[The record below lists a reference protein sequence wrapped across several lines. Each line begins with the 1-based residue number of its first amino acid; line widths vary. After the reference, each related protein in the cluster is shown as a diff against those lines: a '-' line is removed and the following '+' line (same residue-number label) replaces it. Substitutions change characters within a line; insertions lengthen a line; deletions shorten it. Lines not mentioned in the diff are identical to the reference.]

1 MAVLLAAAAVAD
13 TVADTAVAQP
23 RIHSGSQL
31 SGQPAPIAGAEL
43 SGVITTTGGA
53 APPFSPI
60 SDPFADPRS
69 RPAAPIVGATPL
81 PASAPAQFGPMS
93 GVEWGVPGAVGEGL
107 RFLQSVQGQYTWLR
121 RGGANGLG
129 VDEAEVWA
137 TFAIPSFLYNPAPLL
152 VTPGFGLH
160 MWNGPAGPDLPA
172 QTYDSYIDLA
182 WQPQIP
188 VGGWLQA
195 DLGFSAG
202 VYTDFDTLN
211 SNSVRFKGRALL
223 SFKTSDTVEWKGGV
237 IYLDR
242 LDVKILPAGGI
253 IWTNHPDPQ
262 AQTFR
267 YEIFFPKPKLAH
279 RLWETDLAV
288 WWGYVG
294 GEYGGGS
301 WTIHR
306 LAGGKDQFD
315 YNDIRV
321 AVGLDRFSHFGV
333 KSFVEMAYVFNREV
347 IYRSATPT
355 FKPSSTV
362 MVRGGFRY

>member
-1 MAVLLAAAAVAD
+1 MAVLLAAGSAA
-13 TVADTAVAQP
+13 AQV
-23 RIHSGSQL
+23 RIPVGSQ
-31 SGQPAPIAGAEL
+31 PVNPPIATRLDGTL
-43 SGVITTTGGA
+43 A
-53 APPFSPI
+53 APGGIAAPF
-60 SDPFADPRS
+60 DPFADPRYQTVQ
-69 RPAAPIVGATPL
+69 PVPL
-81 PASAPAQFGPMS
+81 NSTVPVQFGTIP
-93 GVEWGVPGAVGEGL
+93 GNEWGGFGGAMSEGL
-107 RFLQSVQGQYTWLR
+107 RMLQSVQAQYTWMAR
-121 RGGANGLG
+121 DGAIGLG

-137 TFAIPSFLYNPAPLL
+137 TFAIPSFLYNPAPLM

-160 MWNGPAGPDLPA
+160 MWDGPLTPDLPP
-172 QTYDSYIDLA
+172 QTYDSFLDFA

-195 DLGFSAG
+195 DIGFRVG
-202 VYTDFDTLN
+202 VYTDFDTLT
-211 SNSVRFKGRALL
+211 SDSLRYQARGFL
-223 SFKTSDTVEWKGGV
+223 SFSTSSNVQWKAGV

-242 LDVKILPAGGI
+242 LNVKFLPAGGV
-253 IWTNHPDPQ
+253 IWTDHPDAQ

-279 RLWETDLAV
+279 RLWTTATAN

-306 LAGGKDQFD
+306 VAGGKDQFD

-321 AVGLDRFSHFGV
+321 AVGLDRISHFGV
-333 KSFVEMAYVFNREV
+333 KSFIEVAYVFDREV

-355 FKPSSTV
+355 FNPDETV
-362 MVRGGFRY
+362 MVRAGIRY